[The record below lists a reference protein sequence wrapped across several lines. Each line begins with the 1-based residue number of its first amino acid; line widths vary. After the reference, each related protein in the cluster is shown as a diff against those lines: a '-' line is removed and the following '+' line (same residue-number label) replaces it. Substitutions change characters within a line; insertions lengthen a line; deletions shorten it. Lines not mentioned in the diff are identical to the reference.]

1 VSVLRYESPLS
12 SGQLKTC
19 PFDTYPMAESKIES
33 ILAADC
39 GNTTTT
45 VVLIEASDGQHRL
58 VTTGQAPS
66 THGLPWQ
73 DITLGIQEAI
83 RQIEKKKGRTL
94 LAPGGW
100 LITPR
105 NVSRQGADVFVVVS
119 SAGPPLSI
127 ALAGLMQD
135 ITLTSARR
143 AVATT
148 YTLITTELS
157 LDSEG
162 SSRRRSVE
170 AQVQALQAEAPEVIL
185 IVGGTDGG
193 AERPV
198 IEMANVI
205 SMALQVL
212 KDGEKPNVLFA
223 GNIEVRPQVA
233 EILGSV
239 ANLKVV
245 DNVRP
250 TLDTENLAATQVE
263 LENLYLQRKMSRLP
277 GFDKLKNWT
286 RFPPAPASKSFEK
299 AIAYIGQHNN
309 LNVLGVNLG
318 SGATMVSSQAQGHYS
333 STIRSNAGIGHS
345 LASLLKLVPLERFHR
360 WLPFELE
367 REELHNQ
374 LLNKCLR
381 PATIP
386 TTYEALMVECAAAR
400 EALRLTVEQARAGW
414 PLQQSSGR
422 RDIQWNLMIGAGRIL
437 TQAPHFNHAAMMM
450 LDAIEPWGVTS
461 LALDVNGIVNMLGS
475 IAVVHPVAAV
485 EVTAHNAFL
494 NLGTVVAPAG
504 HGQPGQPALNVK
516 VDYAGGDRIEVEVP
530 YGSIKMVDLHPGE
543 KATLE
548 IRPTRH
554 FDVGLGQPGRGALA
568 DVEGGIL
575 GIIIDARGRPLRL
588 PKDDVLRQ
596 ALLRQWLEEL
606 GIRHAASGHND

>member
-1 VSVLRYESPLS
+1 
-12 SGQLKTC
+12 
-19 PFDTYPMAESKIES
+19 MAESKIES

-39 GNTTTT
+39 GNTATT

-58 VTTGQAPS
+58 VATGQAPS
-66 THGLPWQ
+66 THGPPWR
-73 DITLGIQEAI
+73 DITLGIREAI
-83 RQIEKKKGRTL
+83 RQIEKEKGRTL

-100 LITPR
+100 PITPR
-105 NVSRQGADVFVVVS
+105 NVSQQGADVFVVVS
-119 SAGPPLSI
+119 SAGPPLSV

-143 AVATT
+143 AAATT

-157 LDSEG
+157 LDSDS

-170 AQVQALQAEAPEVIL
+170 AQVQALQAESPEVIL

-212 KDGEKPNVLFA
+212 KEGDKPDVLFA
-223 GNIEVRPQVA
+223 GNIETRPQIA
-233 EILGSV
+233 EVLGSV
-239 ANLKVV
+239 ANLKAV

-263 LENLYLQRKMSRLP
+263 LENLYLQRKMSQLP
-277 GFDKLKNWT
+277 GFDKLKKWS

-309 LNVLGVNLG
+309 LNVIGANLG
-318 SGATMVSSQAQGHYS
+318 SGATMLSSQAQGHYS
-333 STIRSNAGIGHS
+333 STIRSNAGMGHS
-345 LASLLKLVPLERFHR
+345 LASLLKLVPLERLHR
-360 WLPFELE
+360 WLTFEME
-367 REELHNQ
+367 PEALHNH
-374 LLNKCLR
+374 LLNKCLH
-381 PATIP
+381 PAAIP
-386 TTYEALMVECAAAR
+386 TTYETLMVEYAAAR
-400 EALRLTVEQARAGW
+400 EALRLAVEQARAGW
-414 PLQQSSGR
+414 PLQQSTGR
-422 RDIQWNLMIGAGRIL
+422 RDIQWNLMIGAGRTL
-437 TQAPHFNHAAMMM
+437 TRAPNFNHAAMIM

-461 LALDVNGIVNMLGS
+461 LALDVNGVVNMLGS

-485 EVTAHNAFL
+485 EVTIHNAFL

-504 HGQPGQPALNVK
+504 HGQPGQPALTVK
-516 VDYAGGDRIEVEVP
+516 VDYASGDVIEVEVP
-530 YGSIKMVDLHPGE
+530 YGSIKVVDLPPGQ

-548 IRPTRH
+548 IRPARH

-568 DVEGGIL
+568 DVEGGAL
-575 GIIIDARGRPLRL
+575 GVIIDARGRPLRL
-588 PKDDVLRQ
+588 PQDDALRQ
-596 ALLRQWLEEL
+596 TRLRQWFEDL
-606 GIRHAASGHND
+606 GVRHAASENND